1 MSNKTG
7 LIHEGHQFQMLIWVS
22 LYVIK
27 PRWFRASGV
36 AFNPELHQ
44 SKTAVEGPS
53 TSISTLSPNRAVKL
67 QETPPDPRVI
77 SDHKFISLESCRS
90 PKAKLESQM
99 AYQHCCRPQVRQTN
113 PKHSSPIQKPR
124 IIPHSEMLA
133 TLQSG
138 FYSTDN
144 DEKQKMTSG
153 IRLPAEYRPN

>member
-67 QETPPDPRVI
+67 QETPSDPRVI

-90 PKAKLESQM
+90 PKAKLESVGSNGLSALLQTTGE
-99 AYQHCCRPQVRQTN
+99 ADQSQTFLSNTKTQNHSTQWNVSDTTKWFLLHRQWWKAENDVWDPIACR
-113 PKHSSPIQKPR
+113 I
-124 IIPHSEMLA
+124 
-133 TLQSG
+133 
-138 FYSTDN
+138 
-144 DEKQKMTSG
+144 
-153 IRLPAEYRPN
+153 